1 MAIFGSHF
9 RLLPPTTV
17 LLQKLWRTRLHVRS
31 GDFRRWNCS
40 KSGGWRLRQVRTASP
55 PSRRYCVSSRL
66 ILVYACSYCHVAPQ
80 EMDLGEEVQRVDES
94 DTGDDELLSSPS
106 SRISHGLL
114 HEQMGTSQ
122 SMGHVQVPS
131 SLGMHSSGTSE
142 PEASM
147 AMDGSIHQLHQLNQ
161 TDFQELPVLSL
172 SQSRSIAQSLANRL
186 LNVTTPMMTQTN
198 ILSLKRPPPLYVQ
211 LMCMNRSKN

>member
-1 MAIFGSHF
+1 MFGSLE
-9 RLLPPTTV
+9 LL
-17 LLQKLWRTRLHVRS
+17 KIWRVA
-31 GDFRRWNCS
+31 F
-40 KSGGWRLRQVRTASP
+40 A
-55 PSRRYCVSSRL
+55 
-66 ILVYACSYCHVAPQ
+66 AAPQ

-106 SRISHGLL
+106 SRMSHGLL
-114 HEQMGTSQ
+114 HEQIGTSQ

-147 AMDGSIHQLHQLNQ
+147 AMDGSIHQLHHLNQ

-198 ILSLKRPPPLYVQ
+198 ILSLKRPPSLDSSEIPRKKSRNYLDSHKSIEKRRRDRINNC
-211 LMCMNRSKN
+211 LTI